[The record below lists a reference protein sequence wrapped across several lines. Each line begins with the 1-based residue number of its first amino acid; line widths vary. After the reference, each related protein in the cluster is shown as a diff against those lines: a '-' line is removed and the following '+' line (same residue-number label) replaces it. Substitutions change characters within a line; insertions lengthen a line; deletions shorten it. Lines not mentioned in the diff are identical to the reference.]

1 MDLLPENQEPLELW
15 HQIKAFG
22 SDLVFTLRDMTLTRF
37 EAQELLHKLSL
48 IETIVNEF
56 EQAEQEE

>member
-15 HQIKAFG
+15 HQIKTFG
-22 SDLVFTLRDMTLTRF
+22 SDLVFTLRDMTLTQF
-37 EAQELLHKLSL
+37 EGEELLHKLSL